1 MHQNTVNNKAP
12 WWKFG
17 HVWLVIAGP
26 VIVVFASFITLY
38 LAITRPDPV
47 ISEDYYLKGIEINK
61 TLNSRAEGGSMAPAI
76 QARNHAQTGV
86 VPTLKSLEK
95 P

>member
-1 MHQNTVNNKAP
+1 MQDKPLESTGP

-17 HVWLVIAGP
+17 YVWLVFAGP
-26 VIVVFASFITLY
+26 AVVVAASFITLY
-38 LAITRPDPV
+38 LALTRPDPV
-47 ISEDYYLKGIEINK
+47 ITEDYGRKGIETSK
-61 TLNSRAEGGSMAPAI
+61 ASGNSASLAPAV

-86 VPTLKSLEK
+86 VPTPQAINK

>member
-1 MHQNTVNNKAP
+1 MHQSDVKNNAP

-17 HVWLVIAGP
+17 HVWLVISGP
-26 VIVVFASFITLY
+26 LIVVIAGCITLY
-38 LAITRPDPV
+38 LAITSPDPIV
-47 ISEDYYLKGIEINK
+47 SEDYYRNGIEINK
-61 TLNSRAEGGSMAPAI
+61 TLDSRTEGANLAPAM

-86 VPTLKSLEK
+86 VPTLKSPQK

>member
-1 MHQNTVNNKAP
+1 MHKKAEINNTP

-26 VIVVFASFITLY
+26 VIVVIAGFITLY
-38 LAITRPDPV
+38 LAITRPDPIV
-47 ISEDYYLKGIEINK
+47 SEDYYLKGIEINK
-61 TLNSRAEGGSMAPAI
+61 TIDLRNEGANLAPAM

>member
-1 MHQNTVNNKAP
+1 MQNKPLGSTGP

-17 HVWLVIAGP
+17 YVWMVFAGP
-26 VIVVFASFITLY
+26 AIVVAASFVTLY
-38 LAITRPDPV
+38 LAVTRPDPV
-47 ISEDYYLKGIEINK
+47 VTENYYRKGMEIK
-61 TLNSRAEGGSMAPAI
+61 TLGNDANAASLAPAV

-86 VPTLKSLEK
+86 VPTPQATNK